1 MYKRGCTNLN
11 NIKFN
16 TQLFLQVVEEALRMR
31 AVSAIRFSHSD
42 RCEAFDTSDHTV
54 LFVRLQHRL
63 AASVLALSFQ
73 QSFLCL
79 YKKNILPLQQVTPPT
94 LFSHV
99 LLPGPQLS
107 QFPLCVSLKAHWPP
121 TVLRG
126 FFDSKSSRA
135 FSSPCSSEIWDQYP
149 GGSIASSMPTLP
161 IKQSCHCHGWEAGE
175 IKHYWCINEDFFFE
189 WIIAASVKSGGYFG
203 PLCISKPP
211 FLKALGLDN
220 TPL

>member
-11 NIKFN
+11 NIKFK

-31 AVSAIRFSHSD
+31 AVSAICFSHSD

-79 YKKNILPLQQVTPPT
+79 YKNTSSPCSRSYLQPYS
-94 LFSHV
+94 LMFFSLVPNCLNSH
-99 LLPGPQLS
+99 
-107 QFPLCVSLKAHWPP
+107 CVSLKAHWPP

-149 GGSIASSMPTLP
+149 GGSIASNMPTLP
-161 IKQSCHCHGWEAGE
+161 IKQRCHCHGWEAGE
-175 IKHYWCINEDFFFE
+175 IKHYWCINEDFFSSE
-189 WIIAASVKSGGYFG
+189 
-203 PLCISKPP
+203 
-211 FLKALGLDN
+211 
-220 TPL
+220 

>member
-1 MYKRGCTNLN
+1 MYKRGCKNLN
-11 NIKFN
+11 NIKFKR
-16 TQLFLQVVEEALRMR
+16 QLFLQVVEEALRMR
-31 AVSAIRFSHSD
+31 AVSATRFSHSD
-42 RCEAFDTSDHTV
+42 RCEAFDTSDHTD

-63 AASVLALSFQ
+63 AASVLTLSFQ

-79 YKKNILPLQQVTPPT
+79 YKITSSPCSRLHLQPRS
-94 LFSHV
+94 LMFFSLV
-99 LLPGPQLS
+99 PNCLNS
-107 QFPLCVSLKAHWPP
+107 RCVSLKAHWPP

-175 IKHYWCINEDFFFE
+175 IKHYWCINEEFFFE
-189 WIIAASVKSGGYFG
+189 WIIASVKSGGYFG

-220 TPL
+220 IPL